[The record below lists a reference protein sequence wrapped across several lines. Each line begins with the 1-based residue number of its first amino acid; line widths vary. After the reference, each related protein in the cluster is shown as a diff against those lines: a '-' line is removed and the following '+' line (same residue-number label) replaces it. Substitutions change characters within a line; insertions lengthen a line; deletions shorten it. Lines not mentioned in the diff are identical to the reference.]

1 MLLIDKV
8 TRLYNRKGFVRA
20 CKHLLK
26 NSNGRSSSAML
37 LSINLAHLMFIE
49 RVLGLQTAEDMLKRT
64 ADILLDVFQDNA
76 LIGRWN
82 ADQFVL
88 LSVAAPHRYN
98 SMVRCLN
105 ERIDA
110 ANSSESSIRLSL
122 SGQFRLIDLPGT
134 AREVRFDRWE
144 AIVH

>member
-1 MLLIDKV
+1 VLLIDKV
-8 TRLYNRKGFVRA
+8 TQLYNRKGFVRA
-20 CKHLLK
+20 CKHLLA
-26 NSNGRSSSAML
+26 NLNEHSSSAVL
-37 LSINLAHLMFIE
+37 LSINLAHLTSIE
-49 RVLGLQTAEDMLKRT
+49 RVLGLEIAEDMLRRT

-82 ADQFVL
+82 TDQFVL

-110 ANSSESSIRLSL
+110 ANASESSIRLTL
-122 SGQFRLIDLPGT
+122 SGQFRLIDLPLT
-134 AREVRFDRWE
+134 ARKVRFERLDTI
-144 AIVH
+144 AH